1 LRAQIRAALEEARQ
15 GIEDHIWMEQQIM
28 EALRIVIEASD
39 SAIIKMLLNQMLEEE
54 RGHHNILQ
62 KIHSFNVE
70 TI

>member
-1 LRAQIRAALEEARQ
+1 
-15 GIEDHIWMEQQIM
+15 M
-28 EALRIVIEASD
+28 EALRVVIEASD

-62 KIHSFNVE
+62 KIHIFNVE